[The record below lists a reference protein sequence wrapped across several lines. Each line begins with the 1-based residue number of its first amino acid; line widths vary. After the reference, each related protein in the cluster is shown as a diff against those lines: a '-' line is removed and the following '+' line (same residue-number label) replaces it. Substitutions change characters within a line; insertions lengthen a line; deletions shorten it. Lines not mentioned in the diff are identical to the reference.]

1 MNTLSP
7 LITVHNKG
15 YINVD
20 TNKQT
25 MSLIPV
31 KIIEV
36 ETNNPHLPLISQGY
50 IMFNR
55 KLRTQNSSI
64 NNSKKHERERSG

>member
-20 TNKQT
+20 TKQT

-31 KIIEV
+31 KMIEV
-36 ETNNPHLPLISQGY
+36 ETNNPHLPLIPVMKDESRIHNVQ
-50 IMFNR
+50 
-55 KLRTQNSSI
+55 S
-64 NNSKKHERERSG
+64 